1 MTSPATEQLDE
12 PRFMEAGEL
21 NALLLRSQ
29 LKQGADVK
37 VLVFYATATHIGE
50 PVRSTATDIGRLVG
64 LSTTSASRS
73 IGRLAENGWLQL
85 AYTAVGVKF
94 YRLGPAAIGAATTRP
109 TDGLTEDA
117 DAPLAVVHQLHD
129 HR

>member
-1 MTSPATEQLDE
+1 MTSPMAEPFE

-21 NALLLRSQ
+21 NDLLTRSQ
-29 LKQGADVK
+29 LKERADVK
-37 VLVFYATATHIGE
+37 VLMFYTRSLPIGDE
-50 PVRSTATDIGRLVG
+50 VSSTAPDLGKPLG

-94 YRLGPAAIGAATTRP
+94 YRLGPKATGEKP
-109 TDGLTEDA
+109 VPEPADD
-117 DAPLAVVHQLHD
+117 DAPLATVRQLHAV
-129 HR
+129 

>member
-1 MTSPATEQLDE
+1 MTSPAEQLEE

-21 NALLLRSQ
+21 NALLLRSK

-37 VLVFYATATHIGE
+37 VLMFYATATEMGE
-50 PVRSTATDIGRLVG
+50 PVRSTATDIGKLVG

-94 YRLGPAAIGAATTRP
+94 YRLGPAAIALAVQQSA
-109 TDGLTEDA
+109 DGQDDV

>member
-1 MTSPATEQLDE
+1 MTSPATEQLEE

-21 NALLLRSQ
+21 NALLLRSK

-37 VLVFYATATHIGE
+37 VLMFYATATEMGE
-50 PVRSTATDIGRLVG
+50 PVRSTATDIGKLVG

-94 YRLGPAAIGAATTRP
+94 YRLGPAAIALAIQQP
-109 TDGLTEDA
+109 ADGQDDA
-117 DAPLAVVHQLHD
+117 DAPLAVVHQLHN

>member
-1 MTSPATEQLDE
+1 MTSPIAESFE

-29 LKQGADVK
+29 LKQGADLK
-37 VLVFYATATHIGE
+37 VLMFYATAVPVGD
-50 PVRSTATDIGRLVG
+50 PVRSTATDIGKLVG

-73 IGRLAENGWLQL
+73 IGRLAENGWLTL

-94 YRLGPAAIGAATTRP
+94 YRLGAKATGEPAP
-109 TDGLTEDA
+109 TELEDD
-117 DAPLAVVHQLHD
+117 DAPLATVRQLHATV
-129 HR
+129 

>member
-1 MTSPATEQLDE
+1 MTSPATEPLEE

-21 NALLLRSQ
+21 NALLLRSK

-37 VLVFYATATHIGE
+37 VLMFYATATEMGE
-50 PVRSTATDIGRLVG
+50 PVRSTATDIGKLVG

-94 YRLGPAAIGAATTRP
+94 YRLGPAAIALAVQQSSEGQ
-109 TDGLTEDA
+109 DDV
-117 DAPLAVVHQLHD
+117 DAPLAVVHQLHA

>member
-1 MTSPATEQLDE
+1 MTSQIAEPLT
-12 PRFMEAGEL
+12 PRFMEAAEL
-21 NALLLRSQ
+21 NDLLLRSQ
-29 LKQGADVK
+29 LKQGADLK
-37 VLVFYATATHIGE
+37 VLMFFATAVPMGE

-94 YRLGPAAIGAATTRP
+94 YRLGIKVTGVLLHQE
-109 TDGLTEDA
+109 DDA
-117 DAPLAVVHQLHD
+117 DGPLATVRHLHAS
-129 HR
+129 